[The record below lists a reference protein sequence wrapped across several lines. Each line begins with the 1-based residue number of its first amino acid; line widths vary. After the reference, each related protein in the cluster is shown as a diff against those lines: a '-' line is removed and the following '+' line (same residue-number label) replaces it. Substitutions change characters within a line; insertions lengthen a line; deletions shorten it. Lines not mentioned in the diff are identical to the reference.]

1 MMMPSIFG
9 ENLFDDFM
17 NDFSFPTFP
26 NVDKELYGK
35 HAKNLMKTDVKETE
49 NAYEIDIDLP
59 GFKKDEIQMELKDGV
74 LTVSAAKGLDKD
86 EEDKKGNYIR
96 KERYAGSMSRSFYV
110 GKHVT
115 VEDVHPKY
123 ENGIL
128 SFSVPKEEAKPV
140 EEKFF
145 SSPAVTSIHSFE
157 SLEFNPFTKISKE
170 WMLVTAGDEKKSNT
184 MTASWGGVGIM
195 WGKNIATAYIRPQ
208 RYTKKFMDETG
219 MYTLSFLSEDYR
231 KALSVCGSVSG
242 KDVEDK
248 WKEAGLHPYAVDGT
262 TAVEEADLIFV
273 CKTQYT
279 QDMKPECFDVKEND
293 EKWYPDKDYHTM
305 YMGEIVKVLKRV

>member
-1 MMMPSIFG
+1 MAF
-9 ENLFDDFM
+9 
-17 NDFSFPTFP
+17 
-26 NVDKELYGK
+26 KEV
-35 HAKNLMKTDVKETE
+35 A
-49 NAYEIDIDLP
+49 I
-59 GFKKDEIQMELKDGV
+59 
-74 LTVSAAKGLDKD
+74 
-86 EEDKKGNYIR
+86 
-96 KERYAGSMSRSFYV
+96 
-110 GKHVT
+110 
-115 VEDVHPKY
+115 
-123 ENGIL
+123 
-128 SFSVPKEEAKPV
+128 
-140 EEKFF
+140 
-145 SSPAVTSIHSFE
+145 E

-279 QDMKPECFDVKEND
+279 QDMKPECFDVLLLDGCKKGIVFSVQGLKSRSVE
-293 EKWYPDKDYHTM
+293 EPS
-305 YMGEIVKVLKRV
+305 GEGNLRGSAGL

>member
-1 MMMPSIFG
+1 MAF
-9 ENLFDDFM
+9 
-17 NDFSFPTFP
+17 
-26 NVDKELYGK
+26 KEV
-35 HAKNLMKTDVKETE
+35 A
-49 NAYEIDIDLP
+49 I
-59 GFKKDEIQMELKDGV
+59 
-74 LTVSAAKGLDKD
+74 
-86 EEDKKGNYIR
+86 
-96 KERYAGSMSRSFYV
+96 
-110 GKHVT
+110 
-115 VEDVHPKY
+115 
-123 ENGIL
+123 
-128 SFSVPKEEAKPV
+128 
-140 EEKFF
+140 
-145 SSPAVTSIHSFE
+145 E

-184 MTASWGGVGIM
+184 MTTSWGGVGIM

-293 EKWYPDKDYHTM
+293 DKWYPDKDYHTM

>member
-1 MMMPSIFG
+1 MYSWYCFILNFVRVHK
-9 ENLFDDFM
+9 D
-17 NDFSFPTFP
+17 
-26 NVDKELYGK
+26 DKEDMEM
-35 HAKNLMKTDVKETE
+35 AFKEV
-49 NAYEIDIDLP
+49 AI
-59 GFKKDEIQMELKDGV
+59 
-74 LTVSAAKGLDKD
+74 
-86 EEDKKGNYIR
+86 
-96 KERYAGSMSRSFYV
+96 
-110 GKHVT
+110 
-115 VEDVHPKY
+115 
-123 ENGIL
+123 
-128 SFSVPKEEAKPV
+128 
-140 EEKFF
+140 
-145 SSPAVTSIHSFE
+145 E
-157 SLEFNPFTKISKE
+157 SLEF
-170 WMLVTAGDEKKSNT
+170 